1 MRSAQP
7 SPQEWAEH
15 MLTLEPSTRVLNPW
29 GSGGLLCSYWEA
41 PAQRQFGIR
50 ITCCSHTRQDM
61 WKGCY
66 MTTSFEGFFF
76 FFSEQWVFTDLNTL
90 DFTTCKVPNKAT
102 ENQIH
107 KQLWRFQIP
116 FHPCSVQRL
125 DGIHSERRKAQLPP
139 LSQNDC
145 VEEIGGSKM
154 KPQSRWGMQRA
165 MSNLGR
171 AVSWMR
177 GKRAPEDAM
186 GWAGREVFDSPW
198 EWVLEWEKVI
208 GDLWPSGRVSKGC
221 NRIKEAREG
230 LGAKWAADAPCP
242 HGTATAQLQLP
253 VLHARCGQVFYGFR
267 RDWQSR
273 FSCENQG

>member
-1 MRSAQP
+1 
-7 SPQEWAEH
+7 
-15 MLTLEPSTRVLNPW
+15 MLTLDPSTRVLNPW

-116 FHPCSVQRL
+116 FHPCSMQRL

-145 VEEIGGSKM
+145 VEEIGGSET

-165 MSNLGR
+165 IVEPRKGCLMDERQDGT
-171 AVSWMR
+171 R
-177 GKRAPEDAM
+177 GCYGM
-186 GWAGREVFDSPW
+186 GGERGVW
-198 EWVLEWEKVI
+198 LT
-208 GDLWPSGRVSKGC
+208 LRVSAGMGEGHW
-221 NRIKEAREG
+221 RSVTFREG
-230 LGAKWAADAPCP
+230 
-242 HGTATAQLQLP
+242 QQ
-253 VLHARCGQVFYGFR
+253 RM
-267 RDWQSR
+267 
-273 FSCENQG
+273 